1 MSLTLS
7 QLHSSLIR
15 CVRLA
20 WMVSRRRI
28 IWLTL
33 LFFPRPIGNVWAI
46 VTLWMN
52 WGRTWPTAIN
62 VLYLCTCSANE
73 RVKGEIESRHHSST
87 GRLFYIRREKCY
99 GLMDSC
105 TSVILYTITGR
116 IVQTRKFPFSA
127 THCRPLTSN
136 IISQPSCRLYIFW
149 CGSSLTVWVG
159 EIFFFLFYWG
169 RRQSIHYIY
178 IHAAIIDN

>member
-136 IISQPSCRLYIFW
+136 IIPQPSCRLYILMRIIINYL
-149 CGSSLTVWVG
+149 SRRN
-159 EIFFFLFYWG
+159 FLFFILL
-169 RRQSIHYIY
+169 RQAPVYTLYIY
-178 IHAAIIDN
+178 TRSYYR